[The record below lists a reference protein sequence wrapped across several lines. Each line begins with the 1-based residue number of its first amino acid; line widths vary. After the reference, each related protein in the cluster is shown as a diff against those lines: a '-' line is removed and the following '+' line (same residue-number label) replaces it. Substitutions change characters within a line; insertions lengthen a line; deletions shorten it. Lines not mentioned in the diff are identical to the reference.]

1 MLSLELVPLTQSL
14 WPTPTGAAASPPP
27 RPSTS
32 CSGRFPVQ
40 QAGSKEL
47 GKFYSYLNIVSP
59 GPRLTVSSIS
69 LASQD
74 LSRATTLPGA
84 SFSSLRSTTTASGQR
99 RATAPSSGRSPPPPP
114 RTPSVSGPHPQ
125 LRLSP
130 MDVTPLPTRASSS
143 FLTWVRMESRSFPFL
158 SVPHMPSSPKCVGQT
173 LESREWEPLPS
184 H

>member
-1 MLSLELVPLTQSL
+1 MTLAPVVSVCGVRGDLNRHDHPDQHLQERRPHHRQDLQHPAQADFLHSKLEVRILCQAYICLT
-14 WPTPTGAAASPPP
+14 
-27 RPSTS
+27 
-32 CSGRFPVQ
+32 
-40 QAGSKEL
+40 
-47 GKFYSYLNIVSP
+47 IVSP

-143 FLTWVRMESRSFPFL
+143 FLT
-158 SVPHMPSSPKCVGQT
+158 
-173 LESREWEPLPS
+173 
-184 H
+184 